1 MTQEPKITAAL
12 IYDFDGTLAPGNM
25 QEYDFIP
32 AVGQSNREFWNDAN
46 SLAEE
51 QDADMTLTYMAKML
65 EAARS
70 RKLSLRREAFQ
81 ESGRNIRLFPGVKE
95 WFGRINAYAAA
106 RGVRVLHYINSSGL
120 KEMIEGTPIASEF
133 RKIYACSFLYDVDGI
148 AYWPGVAVNYTNKT
162 QFIFKINK
170 GVESV
175 SDCKLVN
182 QYIEERE
189 RPVPFSRMIYVGDG
203 TTDIPCMRLVKN
215 FGGHSIAVYNPA
227 SGEGRAQGPGVAH
240 PRQPRQPRLC
250 GRLYRRVGDRP
261 AGETHHRQD
270 RGRLRAAT
278 ARNPALNASLMKIVF
293 ATNNRPQARR
303 GAGRAGRRFYELV
316 TPRDVRRGGG
326 DSRKRSRR
334 SKAMPRE
341 KSHYLRA
348 RTGLDCFADDT
359 GLEVE
364 ALDGAPGVHSA
375 RYASDGHD
383 FAANNRLL
391 LRNLEGVANRRAR
404 FRTVISLLVGDEEHL
419 FEGVVEGRIVERESG
434 AEGFGYDPLFVPD
447 GCDRTFAEM
456 SPDEKNAVSHRGRA
470 VRKLAAFLRARGE
483 K

>member
-81 ESGRNIRLFPGVKE
+81 ESGR
-95 WFGRINAYAAA
+95 INAYAAA

-120 KEMIEGTPIASEF
+120 KEMIEGTPIAPEF

-227 SGEGRAQGPGVAH
+227 SAKVGRKD
-240 PRQPRQPRLC
+240 L
-250 GRLYRRVGDRP
+250 
-261 AGETHHRQD
+261 
-270 RGRLRAAT
+270 
-278 ARNPALNASLMKIVF
+278 ASLIRDNRVNHVCAADYTEGSEIDRLVKLIIDKIAVDF
-293 ATNNRPQARR
+293 
-303 GAGRAGRRFYELV
+303 ELQQLEI
-316 TPRDVRRGGG
+316 PR
-326 DSRKRSRR
+326 
-334 SKAMPRE
+334 
-341 KSHYLRA
+341 
-348 RTGLDCFADDT
+348 
-359 GLEVE
+359 
-364 ALDGAPGVHSA
+364 
-375 RYASDGHD
+375 
-383 FAANNRLL
+383 
-391 LRNLEGVANRRAR
+391 
-404 FRTVISLLVGDEEHL
+404 
-419 FEGVVEGRIVERESG
+419 
-434 AEGFGYDPLFVPD
+434 
-447 GCDRTFAEM
+447 
-456 SPDEKNAVSHRGRA
+456 
-470 VRKLAAFLRARGE
+470 
-483 K
+483 